1 MRTGV
6 LRITAVL
13 LAIVMLGGCTGTG
26 AGGTD
31 SSNAAYSRT
40 RVTKNSSSKHD
51 RLIGF
56 SYSPGYSDMMGA
68 YYAEEIIRAED
79 GTYTYVVTEREYH
92 SAPDIKTVYAF
103 DEEGMDALKEIIDE
117 YDICA
122 LEKRRK
128 SNDFVYDYSPW
139 RYSLRFDD
147 SATGGDEYVSVSFN
161 EYQRYRK
168 GDEEALDE
176 LLNAARALR
185 GEQIDTVTEG
195 GEENTSTEEES
206 DINLATTLYEE
217 VLAETN
223 DILVNGYDFDRTYR
237 YASSGLMEFV
247 NYVPLEEAQHAT
259 GYAFADI
266 SGDFVPELLIGGRW
280 VDDNG
285 KTMTDIF
292 QCFSVKNGELV
303 MVFEGWGRNRTQW
316 LSENRFLLYASSGAA
331 SSGFGV
337 RHFTG
342 EDTDM
347 SLYAHEIETVWEDFY
362 FSEGDEA
369 GNVSY
374 YHNTTGVWDA
384 AESEQVTMEGG
395 AFWQIYEELEEQ
407 CKPFPFQPVTSY
419 FKQKALREQG
429 AAPDAEAIVGSF
441 GLLSYVS
448 HTVLGYNFF
457 DDGTWA
463 TDVIYHA
470 FMYPHEMS
478 EKKNASDLFG
488 TWETVNDPGGTA
500 YQLYDADGV
509 PMDIVRVNDITEP
522 FAGKEIV
529 FENGKTYL
537 EADER

>member
-176 LLNAARALR
+176 LLDTARALR
-185 GEQIDTVTEG
+185 GEQIDTVTSG
-195 GEENTSTEEES
+195 GEENPGTEVTE
-206 DINLATTLYEE
+206 DRNLATALYEE

-259 GYAFADI
+259 GYAIADI
-266 SGDFVPELLIGGRW
+266 SGDFVPELLIGGRS
-280 VDDNG
+280 VDYNG
-285 KTMTDIF
+285 KTTTDIF
-292 QCFSVKNGELV
+292 QCFSVQNGELV
-303 MVFEGWGRNRTQW
+303 TVFEGWGRNRTQW
-316 LSENRFLLYASSGAA
+316 LGENRFLLYASSGAA

-369 GNVSY
+369 GSISY
-374 YHNTTGVWDA
+374 YHNTTGEWDA
-384 AESEQVTMEGG
+384 AESEQVTVEGG
-395 AFWQIYEELEEQ
+395 AFWQMYEELEEQ
-407 CKPFPFQPVTSY
+407 CQPFPFMPVTSY
-419 FKQKALREQG
+419 FKQKALWEQG

-441 GLLSYVS
+441 SMLSYVNRVVS
-448 HTVLGYNFF
+448 GYNFF

-463 TDVIYHA
+463 TDVIYHT

-488 TWETVNDPGGTA
+488 TWEAVNDLSGTA

-522 FAGKEIV
+522 FAGKEVV
-529 FENGKTYL
+529 FDNGGTYL
-537 EADER
+537 KGN

>member
-1 MRTGV
+1 MRTKTV
-6 LRITAVL
+6 RSMAAL

-26 AGGTD
+26 TGAGGSD

-128 SNDFVYDYSPW
+128 SNDFVYDFSPW

-147 SATGGDEYVSVSFN
+147 SETGGDEYVTVTFN

-185 GEQIDTVTEG
+185 GDQIDTVTSG
-195 GEENTSTEEES
+195 GEENPGTEVTE
-206 DINLATTLYEE
+206 DRNLATTLYEE

-223 DILVNGYDFDRTYR
+223 DILVNGYDFDRTYQ
-237 YASSGLMEFV
+237 YVSTGLMELV
-247 NYVPLEEAQHAT
+247 NYVSLEEAQHAT
-259 GYAFADI
+259 GYAIADI
-266 SGDFVPELLIGGRW
+266 SGDLVPELLIGERS

-285 KTMTDIF
+285 KTTTDIF
-292 QCFSVKNGELV
+292 QCFSVKDGELV

-316 LSENRFLLYASSGAA
+316 LGENRFLLYASSGAA

-337 RHFTG
+337 RYFTG

-347 SLYAHEIETVWEDFY
+347 SLNAHEIETVWEDFY
-362 FSEGDEA
+362 FSDGDEA
-369 GNVSY
+369 GNISY
-374 YHNTTGVWDA
+374 YHNTTGEWDA
-384 AESEQVTMEGG
+384 AKSEQVPMEGG
-395 AFWQIYEELEEQ
+395 AFWQMYEDLEEQ
-407 CKPFPFQPVTSY
+407 CQPFPFQPVTSY
-419 FKQKALREQG
+419 FKLKALREQG
-429 AAPDAEAIVGSF
+429 AASDAEAIVGSF
-441 GLLSYVS
+441 GLLSYVNR
-448 HTVLGYNFF
+448 TVLGYNFF
-457 DDGTWA
+457 DDWTWA
-463 TDVIYHA
+463 ADVNYYS
-470 FMYPHEMS
+470 FMYPHEMI

-488 TWETVNDPGGTA
+488 TWEAVNDLSGTA

-522 FAGKEIV
+522 FAGKEVV
-529 FENGKTYL
+529 FDNGGTYL
-537 EADER
+537 KGN